1 MIFVTLVMTVIIF
14 TGAAFTTFLL
24 LYDDNRDV
32 IKVSLEA
39 GVPETVEFESL
50 AMIPGEIVTFETQ
63 LFSDIS
69 SKCTLD
75 IAFEEHAEQAKNSNL
90 KDFVVAAIHVNGEFL
105 CEKPLAELLDGEV
118 LTLDGCKLNKNDPFN
133 ITFTFIMPLD
143 VGNEAQGADTIF
155 NVVLTASNE

>member
-32 IKVSLEA
+32 IKVSLES
-39 GVPETVEFESL
+39 GVPGKVEFENL
-50 AMIPGEIVTFETQ
+50 AMVPGEIVTFESQ
-63 LFSDIS
+63 IYSDIS
-69 SKCTLD
+69 SKCTLER
-75 IAFEEHAEQAKNSNL
+75 AFEEHAEKAINSNL
-90 KDFVVAAIHVNGEFL
+90 KNYVVAAVHVNGAFL

-118 LTLDGCKLNKNDPFN
+118 LVIDDCKLNKTDPLN

-155 NVVLTASNE
+155 DVVLTASNE